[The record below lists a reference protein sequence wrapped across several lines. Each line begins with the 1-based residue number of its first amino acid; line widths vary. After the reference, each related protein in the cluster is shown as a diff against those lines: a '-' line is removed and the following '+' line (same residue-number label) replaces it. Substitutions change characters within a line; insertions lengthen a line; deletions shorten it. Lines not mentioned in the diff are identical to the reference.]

1 MQSDRTAGE
10 ASPLAGFLRMR
21 VERVLATFQAAAV
34 LPAANLEK
42 GALERFLRAL
52 DDLAAAADALTPS
65 SRKLAAVQDPAV
77 ATILVAAADSL
88 ADAVRRNVG
97 PGHRV
102 VIAPTHERVAR
113 EALELRPAV
122 IVGSGAAGQEL
133 VRRVHAF
140 QPGIPA
146 ILAASE
152 PEVPALLEAFASDPV
167 IVLKSPSAE
176 QLGLTVRA
184 LLSAAGSSKPPGST
198 QSSAGSGPGGEQLE
212 PRSYAHLAG
221 LLPRALERSVRF
233 DVGAAVIARP
243 GTDPV
248 VDVHAATSG
257 CSDQTLELVR
267 QRALALFKLIVGGV
281 RSEEDFLAQA
291 GQLPLRS
298 SMYFPLASEG
308 GVVGLTYLASFGES
322 AFSAEDERVLAELA
336 SHASGAYRRLES
348 SVHRLRLSPRQSQ
361 VLALIASGLSDK
373 EVASRLGVAHRTV
386 RTHVDR
392 LLREHGLRSRTE
404 AVAAWLRG
412 QQG

>member
-1 MQSDRTAGE
+1 MQSDRTAGD

-34 LPAANLEK
+34 PPAASLER
-42 GALERFLRAL
+42 GALERFLQAL

-65 SRKLAAVQDPAV
+65 SRKLAAVSDHAV

-97 PGHRV
+97 PGYRV
-102 VIAPTHERVAR
+102 VIAPARERVAR

-133 VRRVHAF
+133 VGRVHAL

-146 ILAASE
+146 ILTASDS
-152 PEVPALLEAFASDPV
+152 EVPALLEAFASDPV
-167 IVLKSPSAE
+167 IVLKSPSPE

-184 LLSAAGSSKPPGST
+184 LLSTAGSSKPPGST
-198 QSSAGSGPGGEQLE
+198 QASAGRGPGEQQLE

-248 VDVHAATSG
+248 VDVHAATSE

-281 RSEEDFLAQA
+281 RSEEDFLGQA
-291 GQLPLRS
+291 GQFPLRS

-308 GVVGLTYLASFGES
+308 GVVGLTYLASFRES
-322 AFSAEDERVLAELA
+322 AFSPEDERVLAELA

>member
-1 MQSDRTAGE
+1 MQSDCTAGD

-21 VERVLATFQAAAV
+21 IERVLATFQAAAV
-34 LPAANLEK
+34 PPATNLEK

-52 DDLAAAADALTPS
+52 DDLAAAADALTS
-65 SRKLAAVQDPAV
+65 TARKLAAVHDPAV
-77 ATILVAAADSL
+77 PTILVAAADPV
-88 ADAVRRNVG
+88 ADAVRRSVG
-97 PGHRV
+97 PGYRV
-102 VIAPTHERVAR
+102 VVAPARERVAR

-122 IVGSGAAGQEL
+122 IVGSGAVGQEL
-133 VRRVHAF
+133 IGRVHAL

-146 ILAASE
+146 ILSASDS
-152 PEVPALLEAFASDPV
+152 EVPALLEAFASDPV
-167 IVLKSPSAE
+167 IVLKSPTAE
-176 QLGLTVRA
+176 QVGSAVRA
-184 LLSAAGSSKPPGST
+184 LLSAAGSSAPPGTT
-198 QSSAGSGPGGEQLE
+198 QASAGSGPGGQQLE

-243 GTDPV
+243 GADPV
-248 VDVHAATSG
+248 VDVHAATSE

-281 RSEEDFLAQA
+281 RSDEDFLGQPA
-291 GQLPLRS
+291 QLPLRS

-308 GVVGLTYLASFGES
+308 GVVGLTYLASFRES
-322 AFSAEDERVLAELA
+322 AFSPEDERVLAELA

>member
-1 MQSDRTAGE
+1 MQSDRTAGD

-34 LPAANLEK
+34 PPATNLQT

-52 DDLAAAADALTPS
+52 DELGAAADALTPTT
-65 SRKLAAVQDPAV
+65 RKLAAVPDPTG
-77 ATILVAAADSL
+77 ATILVAADDSL

-97 PGHRV
+97 PGYRV
-102 VIAPTHERVAR
+102 VIAPARERVTR

-133 VRRVHAF
+133 VSRVHAF

-146 ILAASE
+146 ILAASDS
-152 PEVPALLEAFASDPV
+152 EVPALLEAFASDPV

-184 LLSAAGSSKPPGST
+184 LLSAAGGSKPPGST
-198 QSSAGSGPGGEQLE
+198 QASAGTGPGGQQLE

-248 VDVHAATSG
+248 VDVHAATSE

-267 QRALALFKLIVGGV
+267 QRALALFKLIAGGV
-281 RSEEDFLAQA
+281 RSEQEFLGQA

-308 GVVGLTYLASFGES
+308 GVVGLTYLASFRES
-322 AFSAEDERVLAELA
+322 AFSPEDERVLAELA

>member
-1 MQSDRTAGE
+1 MQSDRNAGE
-10 ASPLAGFLRMR
+10 ASPLASFLRMR

-34 LPAANLEK
+34 PPATNLER

-52 DDLAAAADALTPS
+52 DDLAAAADTLSPS
-65 SRKLAAVQDPAV
+65 TRKLAALPDLAG
-77 ATILVAAADSL
+77 AAILVAAADTL

-102 VIAPTHERVAR
+102 VIAPDPERVAR

-122 IVGSGAAGQEL
+122 IVGSGAVGQEL
-133 VRRVHAF
+133 VGRVHAL
-140 QPGIPA
+140 QPGVPA
-146 ILAASE
+146 ILVASDA
-152 PEVPALLEAFASDPV
+152 EVPALLETFASDPV
-167 IVLKSPSAE
+167 IVLKSPSPE
-176 QLGLTVRA
+176 QLGLAVRA
-184 LLSAAGSSKPPGST
+184 LLSAAETSTSPGST
-198 QSSAGSGPGGEQLE
+198 QPSTGRGPGGQPLE

-221 LLPRALERSVRF
+221 LLPRSLERSVRF

-243 GTDPV
+243 GADPV
-248 VDVHAATSG
+248 VDVHAASQE

-267 QRALALFKLIVGGV
+267 QRALALFKLIAGGA
-281 RSEEDFLAQA
+281 RIEEDFRVPA
-291 GQLPLRS
+291 GEFPLRS

-308 GVVGLTYLASFGES
+308 GVVGLTYLASFRES
-322 AFSAEDERVLAELA
+322 AFSPEDERVLAELA

>member
-1 MQSDRTAGE
+1 MQSDRTAGD

-34 LPAANLEK
+34 PPATNLER

-52 DDLAAAADALTPS
+52 DDLAAAADALTS
-65 SRKLAAVQDPAV
+65 TTRKLAAVHDPAV
-77 ATILVAAADSL
+77 PTILVAAADPV
-88 ADAVRRNVG
+88 ADAVRRSVG
-97 PGHRV
+97 PGYRV
-102 VIAPTHERVAR
+102 VVAPARERVAR
-113 EALELRPAV
+113 EALELRPTV

-133 VRRVHAF
+133 IGRVHAL

-146 ILAASE
+146 VLSASDS
-152 PEVPALLEAFASDPV
+152 EVPALLEAFASDPV
-167 IVLKSPSAE
+167 IVLKSPTAE
-176 QLGLTVRA
+176 QVGSVVRA
-184 LLSAAGSSKPPGST
+184 LLSAAGSSEPPGTT
-198 QSSAGSGPGGEQLE
+198 QASAGSGPGGQQLE

-243 GTDPV
+243 GADPV
-248 VDVHAATSG
+248 VDVHAASSE

-281 RSEEDFLAQA
+281 RSDEDFLGRPA
-291 GQLPLRS
+291 QLPLRS

-308 GVVGLTYLASFGES
+308 GVVGLTYLASFQES
-322 AFSAEDERVLAELA
+322 AFSPEDERVLAELA

-412 QQG
+412 QQS